1 MTTDELVNLANSLS
15 NDDVC
20 FLLNALSDRMSVFY
34 GCLNRVVEL
43 GGVASVCTNG
53 VSIQI
58 DCSVPE
64 CEDLIED
71 PAFKHAIEHV
81 EEGGP

>member
-20 FLLNALSDRMSVFY
+20 FLLNALSERMSVFY
-34 GCLNRVVEL
+34 GCRNRVALTSDV
-43 GGVASVCTNG
+43 GSVCTNG

-58 DCSVPE
+58 NTV
-64 CEDLIED
+64 I
-71 PAFKHAIEHV
+71 